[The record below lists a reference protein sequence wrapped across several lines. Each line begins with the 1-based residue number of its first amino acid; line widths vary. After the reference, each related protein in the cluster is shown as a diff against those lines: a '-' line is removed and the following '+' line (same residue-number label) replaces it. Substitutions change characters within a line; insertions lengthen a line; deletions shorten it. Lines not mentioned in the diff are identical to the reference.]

1 LKRLAS
7 TSLIAVSLGVSLA
20 AVLLAQSP
28 TARIDRDQV
37 RIAAPRAHFLI
48 GEALSRLHDGATVRY
63 EVELIAKT
71 DRNGRTLARTMEQF
85 AVSYDLWEEK
95 FAVTKLGSS
104 PRSISHLS
112 ASAAE
117 AWCIDNISI
126 PTTSIA
132 PAQSFWIQLEYR
144 AGNSAVSEDPAD
156 NSGLTLTG
164 LIDIFSRRA
173 RSEQVHGSEEI
184 GPLRLDNLK
193 RR

>member
-1 LKRLAS
+1 LKRLGSAS
-7 TSLIAVSLGVSLA
+7 LVVVSLVT
-20 AVLLAQSP
+20 VLWAQSAS
-28 TARIDRDQV
+28 ARIDRDQL
-37 RIAAPRAHFLI
+37 RIAVPRLHFLI

-63 EVELIAKT
+63 ELELIAKT

-95 FAVTKLGSS
+95 FAVTKLGSP

-126 PTTSIA
+126 PTSAIS
-132 PAQSFWIQLEYR
+132 PNQQFWIQLDYR
-144 AGNSAVSEDPAD
+144 AGSSAASADPSD
-156 NSGLTLTG
+156 NSGFTLTG
-164 LIDIFSRRA
+164 LIDIFSRRT

>member
-1 LKRLAS
+1 M
-7 TSLIAVSLGVSLA
+7 
-20 AVLLAQSP
+20 LAQSA

-37 RIAAPRAHFLI
+37 RIAAPRVHFLV

-63 EVELIAKT
+63 ELEIVAKT
-71 DRNGRTLARTMEQF
+71 DRSGRTLARTMEQF

-112 ASAAE
+112 SSATE
-117 AWCIDNISI
+117 AWCIDNLSI
-126 PTTSIA
+126 PVATI
-132 PAQSFWIQLEYR
+132 PPNQPFWIQLEYR
-144 AGNSAVSEDPAD
+144 AGNSSASADPTD
-156 NSGLTLTG
+156 NSGFTLTG
-164 LIDIFSRRA
+164 LIDIFSRRT